1 MIEIGGTCL
10 SQVKFKKKK
19 QNESQKLFRDSFN
32 ICAFFP
38 ISFYFFYILQSLQQ
52 TYTFL
57 QKPRKDIFYLQL
69 QVNFHLHISF
79 PHNCYEL
86 INNQLNFQY
95 SKPFLGPCRQLRM
108 HPGG

>member
-38 ISFYFFYILQSLQQ
+38 ISFYFFYIFNLSNKLIHFSKSKEKAFFIVTSKLSLA
-52 TYTFL
+52 YKL
-57 QKPRKDIFYLQL
+57 
-69 QVNFHLHISF
+69 S
-79 PHNCYEL
+79 
-86 INNQLNFQY
+86 
-95 SKPFLGPCRQLRM
+95 S
-108 HPGG
+108 